1 MGNTS
6 HLQTRIIEEFLRR
19 LNDAPGLDSTIGE
32 RIAKLA
38 ATNPERARAD
48 QIRSAI
54 LGEGD
59 VK

>member
-1 MGNTS
+1 MGETS

-19 LNDAPGLDSTIGE
+19 VNETPGLDSAIKE

-38 ATNPERARAD
+38 ATNPERAKAE